1 MAVKLNDNVNFSINQ
16 AYSKLSNEFQGQP
29 IQVLSTIDSESDLII
44 ENELEDNNEESFTEE
59 HSEAHK
65 LLLVDNSEASKRKL
79 TDQHQNQQSLNILY
93 CVFRI

>member
-29 IQVLSTIDSESDLII
+29 IQVLSTVDSESDLII
-44 ENELEDNNEESFTEE
+44 ENELEDNNEESITEE

-65 LLLVDNSEASKRKL
+65 LLLVDISEASKRLL
-79 TDQHQNQQSLNILY
+79 TDQNQNPQSLNILY